1 MGGLLRIFGQIGGK
15 PWYGKNSRFVQG
27 LTTGP
32 HHIQLAGGNLLPVPR
47 PIAAQIYTRAAL
59 DLVEKPQRAGRC
71 HDETARVGTDDA
83 LSCPALILPQTREG
97 IGVAHVNFHRP
108 AVAIL
113 AQDRASAQGQSRGAK
128 GLNRRRWLALPRLFG
143 AASGLAPHHHDPDEP
158 PG

>member
-1 MGGLLRIFGQIGGK
+1 MVGLLMIFGQIGGK

-32 HHIQLAGGNLLPVPR
+32 YHIQLAGGNLLPVPR
-47 PIAAQIYTRAAL
+47 PIAAQIHTRAAL

-83 LSCPALILPQTREG
+83 LSFPALILPQTLEG
-97 IGVAHVNFHRP
+97 IGVANVNFHRS

-113 AQDRASAQGQSRGAK
+113 AQERVGAQGQLRGEK
-128 GLNRRRWLALPRLFG
+128 GLNRRR
-143 AASGLAPHHHDPDEP
+143 
-158 PG
+158 